1 MIKKFICLISAAAVS
16 LSAVSAA
23 AINNNDNTADYEAA
37 VSAAENDTSVSSSAA
52 TFTYGVD
59 NGSAVLLS
67 NGLEEQSSDGTA
79 TESARATVVI
89 KDTSGKEYFN
99 AAAPAKQ
106 TEGDTELIKFEL
118 SEAVTVQSLTINDK
132 AAEYWFTGTDNKT
145 LYIAESEF
153 GTSLDTAE
161 SIEVTIA
168 VSAAA
173 ASASTLALTY
183 FNSSSVTDNGV
194 TYEGN
199 AVSAFG
205 QVQGNV
211 GEFGMLFGTES
222 GSVDSYTGSYEGG
235 GNAYPALGKNSD
247 GQYVIQ
253 LLDTAGLPEYIYA
266 RAYYKDTDGNVH
278 YADKIEKHWSGGIE
292 SLTLGSCSGVVDETS
307 KTVTID
313 LPLFDSNGNTIDI
326 SDLTLNITTKAAA
339 QEVIVGSD
347 ILNGSGTSFSGTF
360 DASNGGK
367 NIFLSTSDGVV
378 GYKLNVYRYYEES
391 FDNSYVTAFTKS
403 YSGSAWSRNDNPIT
417 GNAGSIWSWAQSA
430 NSGDNAAYGFSA
442 LGKTAWDYMKIG
454 VASYSDVKTKDS
466 AELLPVAENSG
477 ANPSGNS
484 LAAIKS
490 MAFQGKD
497 SSMMSIFLGK
507 SSSGGDTT
515 ADGGMTGLNTA
526 TDFSVEYDIAYDYN
540 MEGDFSVDGT
550 DYKIY
555 KSPLTAGMTLI
566 GKNKTGYDRYILRQ
580 TSSENEDPTKSKLA
594 VGNYYVSA
602 DNGTVSEN
610 NEAKNNVEGYFREVG
625 NYTADKWHHIKTQLG
640 RESLTADSKNM
651 FALTARVSVD
661 NDADVYTASYQG
673 GWPYRIQFRTPTRRA
688 IGLYI
693 DNIKVRWNLTGDY
706 TDTVSSLRNFS
717 VSGYDGSIDNS
728 AKTITVGI
736 PMWDENGD
744 AISLGSLTTT
754 ARTASAGDSVRVGK
768 TLLSGG
774 TEKTGSIDYTNGGCY
789 VTING
794 ENYKLTVKRVLT
806 ESFDSGISGS
816 FGGFTSNSNWDGNN
830 GGSGTIAI
838 TGNARKGWFS
848 AIAEKGGSDLDGS
861 YLAKKSIGFVNSSDV
876 KSLSDS
882 SAVMPAGVTKTSGKV
897 LKIDNPSNGNTAG
910 VRNGYGTI
918 GFAVGTSTQ
927 CSLAGVPN
935 ATQISF
941 EYDIAYG
948 NDSDNSGVISA
959 FMNGAYIGSG
969 SNYSTYGS
977 LLSRNGGTAEDKIE
991 STQKHTYQAGADAD
1005 GNAQTST
1012 TDISQWRHVKTVF
1025 SRPSADSTDIT
1036 IEFYYDGVKQSKTWK
1051 TDKWPDQL
1059 SFRGASNRASQIY
1072 IDNVKMEWDMA
1083 GNYSTVWLDSFS
1095 VQDSETE
1102 IDEANSSI
1110 TVSLPLYDTNGNSY
1124 PITALLTSAEVTGS
1138 GSVMLYYS
1146 SEDTDGTAVAEN
1158 TVIDWSKIGSGA
1170 KIVCGEKTYSLKA
1183 ERRLYDNFD
1192 DKTFV
1197 SGQTSGADDGS
1208 LTWAT
1213 PLTIKGNVG
1222 TDSVYSVGFNK
1233 NYKSTFPS
1241 ADKAAH
1247 VQNLKVGVYDVSGAK
1262 NVGGTA
1268 AMTANAGAA
1277 PSGNGFKLLKA
1288 LAYEG
1293 GDSYAHSFDIN
1304 TTKLDGIAKA
1314 LTVSVDYD
1322 TAYDYNEVY
1331 WDNQYTFT
1339 DGKKD
1344 VRVGSTVGGLQLS
1357 SSYRITGSK
1366 GNTPSDTRAGEKLQ
1380 VFDTASAAA
1389 LDKWNHVRVE
1399 ISRTSASDTAPKAT
1413 VYVNGTAVKTN
1424 VDAVWPTKLTFQTST
1439 FRACGIWIDNLDIR
1453 YNLN

>member
-145 LYIAESEF
+145 LYIAEREF

-161 SIEVTIA
+161 SVEVTIT

-253 LLDTAGLPEYIYA
+253 LLDTAALPEYIYA

-313 LPLFDSNGNTIDI
+313 LPLFDSNGSTIDI
-326 SDLTLNITTKAAA
+326 SDLTLNITTKAEA

-442 LGKTAWDYMKIG
+442 LKKTAWDYMKIG

-466 AELLPVAENSG
+466 TELLPVSENSG

-497 SSMMSIFLGK
+497 SSMMSIYLGK
-507 SSSGGDTT
+507 GSSGGDTT

-526 TDFSVEYDIAYDYN
+526 TEFSVEYDIAYDYN
-540 MEGDFSVDGT
+540 MKSDFSVDGT
-550 DYKIY
+550 DYKVY
-555 KSPLTAGMTLI
+555 KSPLTAGMILI

-594 VGNYYVSA
+594 VGNYYVKS
-602 DNGTVSEN
+602 DGTVGEN

-774 TEKTGSIDYTNGGCY
+774 TEKTGSVDYTNGGCY

-806 ESFDSGISGS
+806 EGFDSGISGS

-848 AIAEKGGSDLDGS
+848 AIAEKGGSDSDGS

-882 SAVMPAGVTKTSGKV
+882 SAVMPAGVTAASGKV

-948 NDSDNSGVISA
+948 NDSSNSGVISA

-991 STQKHTYQAGADAD
+991 STQKHTYQAGADAG

-1012 TDISQWRHVKTVF
+1012 ADISQWRHVKTVF
-1025 SRPSADSTDIT
+1025 SRTSADSTDIT
-1036 IEFYYDGVKQSKTWK
+1036 IEFYYDGVKQSKTWT

-1083 GNYSTVWLDSFS
+1083 GNYSTVWLDSFN

-1146 SEDTDGTAVAEN
+1146 SEDTDGTVVAEN
-1158 TVIDWSKIGSGA
+1158 TVIDWSQIGSRA

-1222 TDSVYSVGFNK
+1222 TDSVYSVGFNE

-1339 DGKKD
+1339 DNSKN
-1344 VRVGSTVGGLQLS
+1344 VRVGSTVGGLQINNG
-1357 SSYRITGSK
+1357 SYRITGQNGDTS
-1366 GNTPSDTRAGEKLQ
+1366 SDSRASEKLL
-1380 VFDTASAAA
+1380 VFGTASAAT

>member
-1 MIKKFICLISAAAVS
+1 
-16 LSAVSAA
+16 
-23 AINNNDNTADYEAA
+23 
-37 VSAAENDTSVSSSAA
+37 
-52 TFTYGVD
+52 
-59 NGSAVLLS
+59 
-67 NGLEEQSSDGTA
+67 
-79 TESARATVVI
+79 
-89 KDTSGKEYFN
+89 
-99 AAAPAKQ
+99 
-106 TEGDTELIKFEL
+106 
-118 SEAVTVQSLTINDK
+118 
-132 AAEYWFTGTDNKT
+132 
-145 LYIAESEF
+145 
-153 GTSLDTAE
+153 
-161 SIEVTIA
+161 
-168 VSAAA
+168 
-173 ASASTLALTY
+173 
-183 FNSSSVTDNGV
+183 
-194 TYEGN
+194 
-199 AVSAFG
+199 
-205 QVQGNV
+205 
-211 GEFGMLFGTES
+211 
-222 GSVDSYTGSYEGG
+222 
-235 GNAYPALGKNSD
+235 
-247 GQYVIQ
+247 
-253 LLDTAGLPEYIYA
+253 
-266 RAYYKDTDGNVH
+266 
-278 YADKIEKHWSGGIE
+278 
-292 SLTLGSCSGVVDETS
+292 
-307 KTVTID
+307 
-313 LPLFDSNGNTIDI
+313 
-326 SDLTLNITTKAAA
+326 
-339 QEVIVGSD
+339 
-347 ILNGSGTSFSGTF
+347 
-360 DASNGGK
+360 
-367 NIFLSTSDGVV
+367 
-378 GYKLNVYRYYEES
+378 
-391 FDNSYVTAFTKS
+391 
-403 YSGSAWSRNDNPIT
+403 
-417 GNAGSIWSWAQSA
+417 
-430 NSGDNAAYGFSA
+430 
-442 LGKTAWDYMKIG
+442 
-454 VASYSDVKTKDS
+454 
-466 AELLPVAENSG
+466 
-477 ANPSGNS
+477 
-484 LAAIKS
+484 
-490 MAFQGKD
+490 
-497 SSMMSIFLGK
+497 
-507 SSSGGDTT
+507 
-515 ADGGMTGLNTA
+515 MTGLNTA

-991 STQKHTYQAGADAD
+991 STQKHTYQAGADAG

-1036 IEFYYDGVKQSKTWK
+1036 IEFYYDGVKQSKTWT

-1083 GNYSTVWLDSFS
+1083 GNYSTVWYDSFS

-1146 SEDTDGTAVAEN
+1146 SEDTDGTVVAEN
-1158 TVIDWSKIGSGA
+1158 TVIDWSQIGSGA

-1197 SGQTSGADDGS
+1197 SGQTSGADDG
-1208 LTWAT
+1208 
-1213 PLTIKGNVG
+1213 I
-1222 TDSVYSVGFNK
+1222 
-1233 NYKSTFPS
+1233 
-1241 ADKAAH
+1241 
-1247 VQNLKVGVYDVSGAK
+1247 
-1262 NVGGTA
+1262 
-1268 AMTANAGAA
+1268 
-1277 PSGNGFKLLKA
+1277 
-1288 LAYEG
+1288 
-1293 GDSYAHSFDIN
+1293 
-1304 TTKLDGIAKA
+1304 
-1314 LTVSVDYD
+1314 
-1322 TAYDYNEVY
+1322 
-1331 WDNQYTFT
+1331 
-1339 DGKKD
+1339 
-1344 VRVGSTVGGLQLS
+1344 
-1357 SSYRITGSK
+1357 
-1366 GNTPSDTRAGEKLQ
+1366 
-1380 VFDTASAAA
+1380 
-1389 LDKWNHVRVE
+1389 
-1399 ISRTSASDTAPKAT
+1399 
-1413 VYVNGTAVKTN
+1413 
-1424 VDAVWPTKLTFQTST
+1424 
-1439 FRACGIWIDNLDIR
+1439 
-1453 YNLN
+1453 